1 MLEEFGLTETEEKV
15 YLSLIKLGE
24 SPASEVIK
32 KTQLHRTTIYDV
44 LERLIEKGLVSFII
58 KNKIKY
64 YLTASPSKFE
74 DLALEEK
81 NKAERKIQSA
91 KKIMNEIST
100 FKKEDKEK
108 LIVQLFVGDKGLKT
122 VMDDI
127 IQEGKDYFILGSEGR
142 LSNTLPNYAEQWAE
156 KRRKKKIKAKIIYV
170 ERTNAPKW
178 VLNEIRYIPK
188 EYTSPVSTTIY
199 GKKVLIFLDESP
211 VSMILIESEK
221 VAKAYKNY
229 FDLLWKIA
237 KK

>member
-1 MLEEFGLTETEEKV
+1 
-15 YLSLIKLGE
+15 
-24 SPASEVIK
+24 
-32 KTQLHRTTIYDV
+32 

-64 YLTASPSKFE
+64 YLPASPSKFE

-81 NKAERKIQSA
+81 NDAEKKLKRA
-91 KKIMNEIST
+91 KQILNEIPL

-108 LIVQLFVGDKGLKT
+108 LIVQLFVGDKGFKT

-127 IQEGKDYFILGSEGR
+127 INEGKDYFILGSGGK
-142 LSNTLPNYAEQWAE
+142 LINTLPNYAEQWAE
-156 KRRKKKIKAKIIYV
+156 KRRKKNIKAKIIYV
-170 ERTNAPKW
+170 ERANAPKW
-178 VLNEIRYIPK
+178 KLNEIKYIPK
-188 EYTSPVSTTIY
+188 EYSSPVSTTIY
-199 GKKVLIFLDESP
+199 GKKVVIFLDESP